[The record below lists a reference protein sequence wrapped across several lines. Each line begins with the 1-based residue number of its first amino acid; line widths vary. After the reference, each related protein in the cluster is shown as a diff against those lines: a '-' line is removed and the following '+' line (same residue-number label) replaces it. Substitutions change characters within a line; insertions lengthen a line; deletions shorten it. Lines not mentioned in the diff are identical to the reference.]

1 MDDFGILLIYAAVAA
16 FSFFVAAPITLNA
29 ISTFGVQKRFAQD
42 MIDRGIIKEE
52 DVKTLQPKKQLGG
65 IIIAVIVLAALLV
78 ASLNIKNG
86 FLSMGVGFIFGLLRF
101 RHIVQF
107 NNLTV
112 RRFQN
117 TYSGK
122 YDSNKLNA
130 YIEKTF

>member
-52 DVKTLQPKKQLGG
+52 DVKALQPKKQLGG
-65 IIIAVIVLAALLV
+65 IIIAFIVLAALLIV
-78 ASLNIKNG
+78 SLNIKNG
-86 FLSMGVGFIFGLLRF
+86 FISMGVGLIVGLLRF
-101 RHIVQF
+101 RHIIQF

-112 RRFQN
+112 KRFQN
-117 TYSGK
+117 TYAGK
-122 YDSNKLNA
+122 YDNTKLNE
-130 YIEKTF
+130 YIRKTF